1 MLEEA
6 LKKATSFSTADD
18 MYNISQFESQSE
30 TSNPSPASLTNSDPT
45 PTKNDT
51 LYFEFSF
58 PYRELYLLTTDC
70 KEQADIWF
78 SGWIRKIDG
87 SVLSCKIGKNMP
99 SNEVKYCLW
108 NCLCASNST
117 SSRSF

>member
-1 MLEEA
+1 VLFRSEA

-58 PYRELYLLTTDC
+58 PYRELNLFMTDS
-70 KEQADIWF
+70 KDKAEVWF
-78 SGWIRKIDG
+78 SGWICKIDG
-87 SVLSCKIGKNMP
+87 RVLSCEIGKNLF
-99 SNEVKYCLW
+99 SNEMKY
-108 NCLCASNST
+108 AGIDG
-117 SSRSF
+117 